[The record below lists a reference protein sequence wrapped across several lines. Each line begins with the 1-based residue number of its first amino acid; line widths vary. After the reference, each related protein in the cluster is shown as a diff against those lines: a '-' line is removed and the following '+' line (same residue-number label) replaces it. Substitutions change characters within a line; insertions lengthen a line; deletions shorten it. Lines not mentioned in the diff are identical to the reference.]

1 VRVNIWDA
9 RGRVVYSDSTQL
21 IGSMFP
27 LGQDELRM
35 VRGGGAKADASDLT
49 RPENRSERG
58 FDRLLEVY
66 VGIPYSLA
74 RRLRSRQRERE
85 ELLRRAIDASDLER
99 RRIAADLHDGAVQ
112 RLAGVSLSL
121 AAAGSTAACAPRWTF
136 PGTTGRRAEPE
147 RT

>member
-66 VGIPYSLA
+66 VGIRGPHGE
-74 RRLRSRQRERE
+74 RLLYEDYERSSTIR
-85 ELLRRAIDASDLER
+85 
-99 RRIAADLHDGAVQ
+99 H
-112 RLAGVSLSL
+112 
-121 AAAGSTAACAPRWTF
+121 AAASSGWTVAGAAGRSARAV
-136 PGTTGRRAEPE
+136 PGAGAARIFVGAASEISAT
-147 RT
+147 